1 MWGALPGGRAARLG
15 GDQAWTQ
22 WQAHAGEVYALAACG
37 PRGLLLTL
45 GAEAEGAPGLVLKAW
60 DAERVHPRHGPAAL
74 GSVRPLQQAGVES
87 GDARGEAGAGAG
99 EGEGGAMAVLACAP
113 AGEGSGPG
121 GVVCA
126 VGLSDGLVVAL
137 RGDLRQRSPQ
147 CQVDLV
153 GPMEG
158 GGAVESLVLRSD
170 PADPECGLLLFVCT
184 AARTACWLLP
194 STQGAGAPVG
204 DAAKPRRLFVDD
216 EGALRGRVCPAPS
229 RGLLACARPQA
240 VYFYGREGRG
250 HCVAIEGP
258 KSAACFHRGFLAVA
272 GDRAPGGAA
281 AGAPGLLTLYDLGN
295 RLVVGSL
302 PLHGEVVALVSEHE
316 RLYVLMK
323 DWSRSLVLLE
333 KTPTAQLEL
342 LLQRNLFEVALK
354 LAAGAEEPGAG
365 GFAAS
370 GAAAVADV
378 RVRYGDHL
386 HRKQDYTGAMEQ
398 YLHTLGH
405 LEPSYV
411 IRKFLD
417 AQQIPNLA
425 QYLEGLH
432 VEGLAAADH
441 TALLLIC
448 YAKMQDVA
456 KLDAFLTQMQQEHE
470 RGGGGE
476 ILFDA
481 QTAIQV
487 CRSVLYHEHAL
498 YIAQHTGEDA
508 WCLRILLDDFKR
520 YDDVLKFLVETPRDG
535 AIKLLKR
542 HGKTLL
548 EHRPKE
554 THALMLNLCSQLE
567 ADPAHKGSLHVWTA
581 VQDFMN
587 AFNSSEDPAALKNF
601 LEDIMDVLQKNTVV
615 VAKASNALLELYMEA
630 EASHG
635 PRLLAEGGSSSEGAG
650 LGAGPGSL
658 AAGAGGEETDRT
670 LALMKKSWTGTDKP
684 AFDINHALIQCQINQ
699 HYPGLALLYSRL
711 PQKLRESLHTHISYG
726 DYRGLVR
733 AAIEDL
739 DAATGVDV
747 SIWAEVLEYLG
758 AQEDDCRAEINLVL
772 EHIESHHLMPPAL
785 LLKML
790 FRSTGLTLEA
800 VKDFVA
806 GVLRKESAAI
816 EEDRRAFQ
824 QCQASAAHM
833 QKELDELSCKAV
845 VFQNNTCALC
855 SAPLELPAVHCLCM
869 HSFHARCM
877 GEGDSCPLCA
887 QQHQAILGI
896 QTPAAVK
903 TSEQDKFFSQLK
915 HSVDGF
921 SVVTQYTGRG
931 WLHSARTEM

>member
-1 MWGALPGGRAARLG
+1 
-15 GDQAWTQ
+15 
-22 WQAHAGEVYALAACG
+22 
-37 PRGLLLTL
+37 
-45 GAEAEGAPGLVLKAW
+45 
-60 DAERVHPRHGPAAL
+60 
-74 GSVRPLQQAGVES
+74 
-87 GDARGEAGAGAG
+87 
-99 EGEGGAMAVLACAP
+99 
-113 AGEGSGPG
+113 
-121 GVVCA
+121 
-126 VGLSDGLVVAL
+126 
-137 RGDLRQRSPQ
+137 
-147 CQVDLV
+147 
-153 GPMEG
+153 MEG
-158 GGAVESLVLRSD
+158 GGAVEALTLRPD
-170 PADPECGLLLFVCT
+170 PYDPDGGLLLFVCT
-184 AARTACWLLP
+184 ASRTACWLLP
-194 STQGAGAPVG
+194 AEGTPQAG
-204 DAAKPRRLFVDD
+204 DAVKPRRLFVDD
-216 EGALRGRVCPAPS
+216 EGALRGCVCPAPS

-258 KSAACFHRGFLAVA
+258 KTAACFHRGFLAVA
-272 GDRAPGGAA
+272 GERAGGP
-281 AGAPGLLTLYDLGN
+281 AGSPGLLTLYDLDN
-295 RLVVGSL
+295 RLVVGSF
-302 PLHGEVVALVSEHE
+302 PLQGEVVALVSEHE
-316 RLYVLMK
+316 RLYVLMR
-323 DWSRSLVLLE
+323 DWSRSLVLQE
-333 KTPTAQLEL
+333 KPPAAQIEL

-354 LAAGAEEPGAG
+354 LAGSG
-365 GFAAS
+365 GNGAS
-370 GAAAVADV
+370 GSAVADV
-378 RVRYGDHL
+378 RVRFGDHL
-386 HRKQDYTGAMEQ
+386 HRKQDYAGAMEQ

-548 EHRPKE
+548 QHRPKE
-554 THALMLNLCSQLE
+554 AHALMLSLCSQLD
-567 ADPAHKGSLHVWTA
+567 ADEAHKGSPHVWA
-581 VQDFMN
+581 VVQDFMN
-587 AFNSSEDPAALKNF
+587 AFSTENPDALKRF
-601 LEDIMDVLQKNTVV
+601 LEDIMDVLHKNTVV

-630 EASHG
+630 SDSRG
-635 PRLLAEGGSSSEGAG
+635 PQALAAAAEGTEGA
-650 LGAGPGSL
+650 AGTGR
-658 AAGAGGEETDRT
+658 GEGPARGEGEADRT
-670 LALMKKSWTGTDKP
+670 LDLMKKSWQCTDTP
-684 AFDINHALIQCQINQ
+684 TFDVNHALIQCQINR

-711 PQKLRESLHTHISYG
+711 PHKLRESLHTHISYG

-758 AQEDDCRAEINLVL
+758 AQEGDCRGEINLVL

-790 FRSTGLTLEA
+790 FRSPRLTLDT

-816 EEDRRAFQ
+816 EEDRRAFK

-833 QKELDELSCKAV
+833 QKELEELSCKAV

-896 QTPAAVK
+896 QTPAAAQ

-921 SVVTQYTGRG
+921 AVVTQYTGRG
-931 WLHSARTEM
+931 WLHTAPPRG